1 MKKFNIKA
9 MKSISIK
16 KNIKLIKIEPGEFLK
31 NQTMVVQ
38 ALSEAL
44 IEGDIEAFQE
54 IIGGYLSSIN
64 KEELARISKLPIATI
79 RRVAAGTN
87 YNIETLLKITSAIRK
102 AA

>member
-1 MKKFNIKA
+1 MAKFNINSVKP
-9 MKSISIK
+9 ITLK
-16 KNIKLIKIEPGEFLK
+16 KNIKLIKIDPSEFFNDQKL
-31 NQTMVVQ
+31 VAQ
-38 ALSEAL
+38 ALSDAI

-79 RRVAAGTN
+79 RRVASGTN
-87 YNIETLLKITSAIRK
+87 YNIETLMKITAAIRK